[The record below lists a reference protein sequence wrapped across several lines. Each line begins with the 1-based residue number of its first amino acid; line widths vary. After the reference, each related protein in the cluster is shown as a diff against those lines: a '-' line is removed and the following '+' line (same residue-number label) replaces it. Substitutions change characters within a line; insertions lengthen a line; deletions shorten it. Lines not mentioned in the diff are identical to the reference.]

1 MPEGREI
8 PSSFWRVFPWDRS
21 APAGAPFSPRYRMP
35 AAQQTR
41 GRFGLG
47 TTPVL
52 YLAESPEHAVAELL
66 RPFTGRR
73 LKPAQ
78 LVGAGHPLALV
89 RVALAG
95 EVAARL
101 ADLTSPMVL
110 LRTGVRPDALAS
122 ADRAV
127 TQAIARRLH
136 ADGLAGFRWWSALHG
151 DWHSVL
157 LFMDRVRDAH
167 LAYDAPEELSVS
179 HPAVGAA
186 ARVLRMDRP
195 AA

>member
-1 MPEGREI
+1 MPESREL
-8 PSSFWRVFPWDRS
+8 PSAFWRVFPWDRS
-21 APAGAPFSPRYRMP
+21 APAGAPFSPGYVGP
-35 AAQQTR
+35 AARQTR

-78 LVGAGHPLALV
+78 LLGAGRPLALA
-89 RVALAG
+89 RLELSPAA
-95 EVAARL
+95 AARV
-101 ADLTSPMVL
+101 ADLTSPLVL

-122 ADRAV
+122 WDRAV

-136 ADGLAGFRWWSALHG
+136 AGGFTGLRWWSALHG

-157 LFMDRVRDAH
+157 LFMDRVGDAD
-167 LAYDAPEELSVS
+167 LAYDEPEALSLE
-179 HPAVGAA
+179 HPAVRAA